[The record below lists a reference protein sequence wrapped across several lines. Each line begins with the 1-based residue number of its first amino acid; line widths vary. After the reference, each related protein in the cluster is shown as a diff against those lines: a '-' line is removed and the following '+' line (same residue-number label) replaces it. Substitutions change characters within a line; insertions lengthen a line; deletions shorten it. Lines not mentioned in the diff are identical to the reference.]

1 MKTPSKPARLL
12 AAAAVTVTLTA
23 CVGQPV
29 PAQATS
35 APATA
40 TVTTTPVIPD
50 TPVGRQL
57 RWLLDATGRPPI
69 AESELTA
76 HFAAGFLADIPAAQV
91 NQVLAG
97 FKGMRLEQVVKSENT
112 ALIARVTAGGAPY
125 EVVLSVDGAGLIDGL
140 QFRPPAPT
148 SWAELDQ
155 RMRKVAPQ
163 AGFLAAELTKG
174 GRCRPVHA
182 VARDTARPLGS
193 MVKLY
198 VLGAVAERIRSG
210 AFGWDTQ
217 LTITPELKSLP
228 SGQLQDRPDN
238 SKVSVLE
245 AAKLM
250 ISISDNTA
258 TDLLIHKVG
267 RKAVE
272 RTMRAW
278 GALDK
283 RNVPLLTTRELFV
296 LKGADYPRHA
306 KRYLAMGTA
315 ERRAYLDKVVA
326 KVPLSAIKAWTA
338 PRELDTI
345 EYFGSPAGI
354 CQAYSRLAALG
365 DRRVGEVLS
374 NNDGGLGLDRSQ
386 WPTVW
391 YKGGSEPGLSDVS
404 FLGRTSEGK
413 AYVVTVMAV
422 DPGAPLNGQ
431 VTLEQIALARGA
443 FTLAVGS

>member
-1 MKTPSKPARLL
+1 M
-12 AAAAVTVTLTA
+12 
-23 CVGQPV
+23 
-29 PAQATS
+29 
-35 APATA
+35 
-40 TVTTTPVIPD
+40 
-50 TPVGRQL
+50 
-57 RWLLDATGRPPI
+57 
-69 AESELTA
+69 
-76 HFAAGFLADIPAAQV
+76 
-91 NQVLAG
+91 
-97 FKGMRLEQVVKSENT
+97 
-112 ALIARVTAGGAPY
+112 
-125 EVVLSVDGAGLIDGL
+125 DGAGLIDGL
-140 QFRPPAPT
+140 QFRVPAPK
-148 SWAELDQ
+148 SWAELDE
-155 RMRKVAPQ
+155 RLKKIAPQ
-163 AGFLAAELTKG
+163 TGFLAAELTKG
-174 GRCRPVHA
+174 GACRPVHA

-228 SGQLQDRPDN
+228 SGELQNRPDH

-245 AAKLM
+245 AARLM

-278 GALDK
+278 GAPDE

-296 LKGADYPRHA
+296 LKGADHPRHA
-306 KRYLAMGTA
+306 KRYLSLGTA

-326 KVPLSAIKAWTA
+326 KVPLSAIKPWNA

-345 EYFGSPAGI
+345 EYFGSPADI
-354 CQAYSRLAALG
+354 CQAYSRLARIG

-374 NNDGGLGLDRSQ
+374 ITDAGLGLNRSQ
-386 WPTVW
+386 WPAVW
-391 YKGGSEPGLSDVS
+391 FKGGSETGLSDLS
-404 FLGRTSEGK
+404 FLARTPEGE

-422 DPGAPLNGQ
+422 DPGAPLDGQ
-431 VTLEQIALARGA
+431 VVMEQLALARGA
-443 FTLAVGS
+443 FALAKDS